1 MDDKILQKEGIGIQ
15 NIEIRFNSNASP
27 DTEQKL
33 TRSMFY
39 LPGDNQNL
47 ENKDAPG
54 EEGMKGG
61 KTTADSEY
69 PYFTD
74 SSRLNVEKLNK
85 LSRPYL
91 LDAFFNKKKFKKYLD
106 RNKTS
111 DRDARVR
118 NSEFNFNVMMKLL
131 LCTTFP
137 VKHNIQNTFSEN
149 INQVTSRSQSDGTSV
164 IDMIKNIVSTTSDK
178 YCYFTING
186 TQYTLLSI
194 THVNDLINDKR
205 FDTTFK
211 TFFAFKQWRT
221 NKINKLIDEKQKLD
235 NTFKNAFDAKF
246 STLREKLNSKEYK
259 TIIEKLA
266 ENRQLSLPRSLLKP
280 YIEELKDD
288 LDLNSA
294 KFNFLKIANL
304 NYIGSK
310 ETSASFWLPPT
321 FTSIDGF
328 TEMMKSVFES
338 SIIDKQLTLLNDLY
352 ELKKTINKNNDK
364 KSQFK
369 DDADEEIATDKL
381 QKMNE
386 IGEFFNRIK
395 TITPPTRMYSNNN
408 LETALTQLTD
418 DVFFNFIQFIHD
430 MKKEDNVDKSLFNN
444 KVNIDRLKIGV
455 MSVIKNNESSNKKEQ
470 KDLFGISSKKYYD
483 TLVSFDLIKGE
494 LNKDNIDAIKCP
506 YKNTMLSNKY
516 LELQD
521 LSDDKNPA
529 LLYIPSIVFDMKVL
543 KQNNKSNKR
552 RTQRKRGKQTG
563 GWQPAQMKKAT
574 RRRRKKDKTQSKK
587 KKNSIDNK
595 SIDNK
600 SIKSVDNNTV
610 GNDDVDKKDE

>member
-74 SSRLNVEKLNK
+74 TSQLNIDKLSK
-85 LSRPYL
+85 LSRPDL
-91 LDAFFNKKKFKKYLD
+91 LDAFFNKKKFKRYLD
-106 RNKTS
+106 RSKTS
-111 DRDARVR
+111 DREARIR
-118 NSEFNFNVMMKLL
+118 NSDFNFNAMMKLL
-131 LCTTFP
+131 MCTTFP
-137 VKHNIQNTFSEN
+137 VKHNIHNTFSEN
-149 INQVTSRSQSDGTSV
+149 ITRVASNSQSDGTSV

-186 TQYTLLSI
+186 TLYTLLSV
-194 THVNDLINDKR
+194 THVNDLLNDTI

-211 TFFAFKQWRT
+211 TLFAFKQWRT
-221 NKINKLIDEKQKLD
+221 NKINKLTAEKKKLD
-235 NTFKNAFDAKF
+235 DTFKKAFDTKF
-246 STLREKLNSKEYK
+246 TKLQETLNTKEYN
-259 TIIEKLA
+259 TYIEKLA

-280 YIEELKDD
+280 YLEELKNVSDQ
-288 LDLNSA
+288 NSVEI
-294 KFNFLKIANL
+294 NFLKIANL

-328 TEMMKSVFES
+328 TEMMKSIFES
-338 SIIDKQLTLLNDLY
+338 TIIEKQLIILNDLT
-352 ELKKTINKNNDK
+352 ELKKRMKKNEK

-386 IGEFFNRIK
+386 INEFFNRIK
-395 TITPPTRMYSNNN
+395 KITPPMRMYSNNQ
-408 LETALTQLTD
+408 LENAFKQLTND
-418 DVFFNFIQFIHD
+418 DFFDFIQFIHD
-430 MKKEDNVDKSLFNN
+430 MKKEDNFDKSLFNN
-444 KVNIDRLKIGV
+444 KASIEKLKTGV
-455 MSVIKNNESSNKKEQ
+455 MTVIENNESSNKEEQ

-483 TLVSFDLIKGE
+483 TFVSLDLIKGE

-506 YKNTMLSNKY
+506 YKNTMLSNEY
-516 LELQD
+516 LKLQD
-521 LSDDKNPA
+521 LSNEKNPA
-529 LLYIPSIVFDMKVL
+529 LIYIPTIVLDMKVL

-552 RTQRKRGKQTG
+552 RTQRKRKQNG
-563 GWQPAQMKKAT
+563 GWQPEQMKRAT
-574 RRRRKKDKTQSKK
+574 RRRRKKDKKQSKK
-587 KKNSIDNK
+587 KNSEDI
-595 SIDNK
+595 K
-600 SIKSVDNNTV
+600 SIKSVKSVDNTSIT
-610 GNDDVDKKDE
+610 NDE

>member
-74 SSRLNVEKLNK
+74 TSQLNIDKLSK
-85 LSRPYL
+85 LSRPDL
-91 LDAFFNKKKFKKYLD
+91 LDAFFNKKKFKRYLD
-106 RNKTS
+106 RSKTS
-111 DRDARVR
+111 DREARIR
-118 NSEFNFNVMMKLL
+118 NSDFNFNAMMKLL
-131 LCTTFP
+131 MCTTFP
-137 VKHNIQNTFSEN
+137 VKHNIHNTFSEN
-149 INQVTSRSQSDGTSV
+149 ITRVASNSQSDGTSV

-186 TQYTLLSI
+186 TLYTLLSV
-194 THVNDLINDKR
+194 THVNDLLNDTI

-211 TFFAFKQWRT
+211 TLFAFKQWRT
-221 NKINKLIDEKQKLD
+221 NKINKLTAEKKKLD
-235 NTFKNAFDAKF
+235 DTFKKAFDTKF
-246 STLREKLNSKEYK
+246 TKLQETLNTKEYN
-259 TIIEKLA
+259 TYIEKLA

-280 YIEELKDD
+280 YLDKLKNVSDQ
-288 LDLNSA
+288 NSVEI
-294 KFNFLKIANL
+294 NFLKIANL

-328 TEMMKSVFES
+328 TEMMKSIFES
-338 SIIDKQLTLLNDLY
+338 TIIEKQLIILNDLT
-352 ELKKTINKNNDK
+352 ELKKRMKKNEK

-386 IGEFFNRIK
+386 INEFFNRIK
-395 TITPPTRMYSNNN
+395 KITPPMRMYSNNQ
-408 LETALTQLTD
+408 LENAFKQLTND
-418 DVFFNFIQFIHD
+418 DFFDFIQFIHD
-430 MKKEDNVDKSLFNN
+430 MKKEDNFDKSLFNN
-444 KVNIDRLKIGV
+444 KASIEKLKTGV
-455 MSVIKNNESSNKKEQ
+455 MTVIENNESSNKEEQ
-470 KDLFGISSKKYYD
+470 TDLFGIASKKIYD
-483 TLVSFDLIKGE
+483 TFVSFNLIKGE

-543 KQNNKSNKR
+543 KQNNKSNKK
-552 RTQRKRGKQTG
+552 RTQRKLGKQTG
-563 GWQPAQMKKAT
+563 GWQPEQMKRAT
-574 RRRRKKDKTQSKK
+574 RKKRKKDKKQYK
-587 KKNSIDNK
+587 KKNSEDI
-595 SIDNK
+595 K
-600 SIKSVDNNTV
+600 SIKSVKSVDNASIT
-610 GNDDVDKKDE
+610 NDE

>member
-74 SSRLNVEKLNK
+74 TSQLNIDKLSK
-85 LSRPYL
+85 LSRPDL
-91 LDAFFNKKKFKKYLD
+91 LDAFFNKKKFKRYLD
-106 RNKTS
+106 RSKTS
-111 DRDARVR
+111 DREARIS
-118 NSEFNFNVMMKLL
+118 NSDFNFNAMMKLL
-131 LCTTFP
+131 MCTTFP
-137 VKHNIQNTFSEN
+137 VKHNIHNTFSEN
-149 INQVTSRSQSDGTSV
+149 ITRVASNSQSDGTSV

-186 TQYTLLSI
+186 TLYTLLSV
-194 THVNDLINDKR
+194 THVNDLLNDTI

-211 TFFAFKQWRT
+211 TLFAFKQWRT
-221 NKINKLIDEKQKLD
+221 NKINKLTAEKKKLD
-235 NTFKNAFDAKF
+235 DTFKKAFDTKF
-246 STLREKLNSKEYK
+246 TKLQETLNTKEYN
-259 TIIEKLA
+259 TYIEKLA

-280 YIEELKDD
+280 YLDKLKNVSEQ
-288 LDLNSA
+288 NSVEI
-294 KFNFLKIANL
+294 NFLKIANL

-310 ETSASFWLPPT
+310 ESSASFWLPPT

-328 TEMMKSVFES
+328 TEMMKSIFES
-338 SIIDKQLTLLNDLY
+338 TIIEKQLIILNDLT
-352 ELKKTINKNNDK
+352 ELKKRMKKNEK

-386 IGEFFNRIK
+386 INEFFNRIK
-395 TITPPTRMYSNNN
+395 KITPPMRMYSNNQ
-408 LETALTQLTD
+408 LENAFKQLTND
-418 DVFFNFIQFIHD
+418 DFFDFIQFIHD
-430 MKKEDNVDKSLFNN
+430 MKKEDNFDKSLFNN
-444 KVNIDRLKIGV
+444 KASIEKLKTGV
-455 MSVIKNNESSNKKEQ
+455 MTVIENNESSNKEEQ
-470 KDLFGISSKKYYD
+470 TDLFGIASKKFYD
-483 TLVSFDLIKGE
+483 TFVSFDLIKGE

-506 YKNTMLSNKY
+506 YKNNMLSNKY

-543 KQNNKSNKR
+543 KQNNKSNKK
-552 RTQRKRGKQTG
+552 RTQRKLGKQTG
-563 GWQPAQMKKAT
+563 GWQPEQMKRST
-574 RRRRKKDKTQSKK
+574 RKKRKKDKKQYK
-587 KKNSIDNK
+587 KKNSEDI
-595 SIDNK
+595 K
-600 SIKSVDNNTV
+600 SIKSVKSVDNTSIT
-610 GNDDVDKKDE
+610 NDE

>member
-74 SSRLNVEKLNK
+74 TSQLNIDKLSK
-85 LSRPYL
+85 LSRPDL
-91 LDAFFNKKKFKKYLD
+91 LDAFFNKKKFKRYLD
-106 RNKTS
+106 RSKTS
-111 DRDARVR
+111 DREARIR
-118 NSEFNFNVMMKLL
+118 NSDFNFNAMMKLL
-131 LCTTFP
+131 MCTTFP
-137 VKHNIQNTFSEN
+137 VKHNIHNTFSEN
-149 INQVTSRSQSDGTSV
+149 ITRVASNSQSDGTSV

-186 TQYTLLSI
+186 TLYTLLSV
-194 THVNDLINDKR
+194 THVNDLLNDTI

-211 TFFAFKQWRT
+211 TLFAFKQWRT
-221 NKINKLIDEKQKLD
+221 NKINKLTAEKKKLD
-235 NTFKNAFDAKF
+235 DTFKKAFDTKF
-246 STLREKLNSKEYK
+246 TKLQETLNTKEYN
-259 TIIEKLA
+259 TYIEKLA

-280 YIEELKDD
+280 YLDKLKNVSDQ
-288 LDLNSA
+288 NSVEI
-294 KFNFLKIANL
+294 NFLKIANL

-328 TEMMKSVFES
+328 TEMMKSIFES
-338 SIIDKQLTLLNDLY
+338 TIIEKQLIILNDLT
-352 ELKKTINKNNDK
+352 ELKKRMKKNEK

-386 IGEFFNRIK
+386 INEFFNRIK
-395 TITPPTRMYSNNN
+395 KITPPMRMYSNNQ
-408 LETALTQLTD
+408 LENAFKQLTND
-418 DVFFNFIQFIHD
+418 DFFDFIQFIHD
-430 MKKEDNVDKSLFNN
+430 MKKEDNFDKSLFNN
-444 KVNIDRLKIGV
+444 KASIEKLKTGV
-455 MSVIKNNESSNKKEQ
+455 MTVIENNESSNKEEQ
-470 KDLFGISSKKYYD
+470 TDLFGIASKKIYD
-483 TLVSFDLIKGE
+483 TFVSFNLIKGE

-543 KQNNKSNKR
+543 KQNNKSNKK
-552 RTQRKRGKQTG
+552 RTQRKLGKQTG
-563 GWQPAQMKKAT
+563 GWQPEQMKRAT
-574 RRRRKKDKTQSKK
+574 RKKRKKDKKQYK
-587 KKNSIDNK
+587 KKNSEDI
-595 SIDNK
+595 K
-600 SIKSVDNNTV
+600 SIKSVKSVDNTSIT
-610 GNDDVDKKDE
+610 NDE

>member
-74 SSRLNVEKLNK
+74 TSQLNIDKLSK
-85 LSRPYL
+85 LSRPDL
-91 LDAFFNKKKFKKYLD
+91 LDAFFNKKKFKRYLD
-106 RNKTS
+106 RSKTS
-111 DRDARVR
+111 DREARIR
-118 NSEFNFNVMMKLL
+118 NSDFNFNAMMKLL
-131 LCTTFP
+131 MCTTFP
-137 VKHNIQNTFSEN
+137 VKHNIHNTFSEN
-149 INQVTSRSQSDGTSV
+149 ITRVASNSQSDGTSV

-186 TQYTLLSI
+186 TLYTLLSV
-194 THVNDLINDKR
+194 THVNDLLNDTI

-211 TFFAFKQWRT
+211 TLFAFKQWRT
-221 NKINKLIDEKQKLD
+221 NKINKLTAEKKKLD
-235 NTFKNAFDAKF
+235 DTFKKAFDTKF
-246 STLREKLNSKEYK
+246 TKLQETLNTKEYN
-259 TIIEKLA
+259 TYIEKLA

-280 YIEELKDD
+280 YLDKLKNVSDQ
-288 LDLNSA
+288 NSVEI
-294 KFNFLKIANL
+294 NFLKIANL

-328 TEMMKSVFES
+328 TEMMKSIFES
-338 SIIDKQLTLLNDLY
+338 TIIEKQLIILNDLT
-352 ELKKTINKNNDK
+352 ELKKRMKKNEK

-386 IGEFFNRIK
+386 INEFFNRIK
-395 TITPPTRMYSNNN
+395 KITPPMRMYSNNQ
-408 LETALTQLTD
+408 LENAFKQLTND
-418 DVFFNFIQFIHD
+418 DFFDFIQFIHD
-430 MKKEDNVDKSLFNN
+430 MKKEDNFDKSLFNN
-444 KVNIDRLKIGV
+444 KASIEKLKTGV
-455 MSVIKNNESSNKKEQ
+455 MTVIENNESSNKEEQ
-470 KDLFGISSKKYYD
+470 TDLFGIASKKIYD
-483 TLVSFDLIKGE
+483 TFVSFDLIKGE

-543 KQNNKSNKR
+543 KQNNKSNKK
-552 RTQRKRGKQTG
+552 RTQRKLGKQTG
-563 GWQPAQMKKAT
+563 GWQPEQMKRAT
-574 RRRRKKDKTQSKK
+574 RKKRKKDKKQYK
-587 KKNSIDNK
+587 KKNSEDI
-595 SIDNK
+595 K
-600 SIKSVDNNTV
+600 SIKSVKSVDNASIT
-610 GNDDVDKKDE
+610 NDE

>member
-74 SSRLNVEKLNK
+74 TSQLNIDKLSK
-85 LSRPYL
+85 LSRPDL
-91 LDAFFNKKKFKKYLD
+91 LDAFFNKKKFKRYLD
-106 RNKTS
+106 RSKTS
-111 DRDARVR
+111 DREARIR
-118 NSEFNFNVMMKLL
+118 NSDFNFNAMMKLL
-131 LCTTFP
+131 MCTTFP
-137 VKHNIQNTFSEN
+137 VKHNIHNTFSEN
-149 INQVTSRSQSDGTSV
+149 ITRVASNSQSDGTSV

-186 TQYTLLSI
+186 TLYTLLSV
-194 THVNDLINDKR
+194 THVNDLLNDTI

-211 TFFAFKQWRT
+211 TLFAFKQWRT
-221 NKINKLIDEKQKLD
+221 NKINKLTAEKKKLD
-235 NTFKNAFDAKF
+235 DTFKKAFDTKF
-246 STLREKLNSKEYK
+246 TKLQETLNTKEYN
-259 TIIEKLA
+259 TYIEKLA

-280 YIEELKDD
+280 YLDKLKNVYEQ
-288 LDLNSA
+288 NSVEI
-294 KFNFLKIANL
+294 NFLKIANL

-328 TEMMKSVFES
+328 TEMMKSIFES
-338 SIIDKQLTLLNDLY
+338 TIIEKQLIILNDLT
-352 ELKKTINKNNDK
+352 ELKKRMKKNEK

-386 IGEFFNRIK
+386 INEFFNRIK
-395 TITPPTRMYSNNN
+395 KITPPMRMYSNNQ
-408 LETALTQLTD
+408 LENAFKQLTND
-418 DVFFNFIQFIHD
+418 DFFDFIQFIHD
-430 MKKEDNVDKSLFNN
+430 MKKEDNFDKSLFNN
-444 KVNIDRLKIGV
+444 KASIEKLKTGV
-455 MSVIKNNESSNKKEQ
+455 MTVIGNNESSNKEEQ
-470 KDLFGISSKKYYD
+470 TDLFGIASKKIYD
-483 TLVSFDLIKGE
+483 TFVSFDLIKGE

-543 KQNNKSNKR
+543 KQNNKSNKK
-552 RTQRKRGKQTG
+552 RTQRKLGKQTG
-563 GWQPAQMKKAT
+563 GWQPEQMKRAT
-574 RRRRKKDKTQSKK
+574 RKKRKKDKKQYK
-587 KKNSIDNK
+587 KKNSEDI
-595 SIDNK
+595 K
-600 SIKSVDNNTV
+600 SIKSVKSVDNTSIT
-610 GNDDVDKKDE
+610 NDE

>member
-74 SSRLNVEKLNK
+74 TSQLNIDKLSK
-85 LSRPYL
+85 LSRPDL
-91 LDAFFNKKKFKKYLD
+91 LDAFFNKKKFKRYLD
-106 RNKTS
+106 RSKTS
-111 DRDARVR
+111 DREARIR
-118 NSEFNFNVMMKLL
+118 NSDFNFNAMMKLL
-131 LCTTFP
+131 MCTTFP
-137 VKHNIQNTFSEN
+137 VKHNIHNTFSEN
-149 INQVTSRSQSDGTSV
+149 ITRVASNSQSDGTSV

-186 TQYTLLSI
+186 TLYTLLSV
-194 THVNDLINDKR
+194 THVNDLLNDTI

-211 TFFAFKQWRT
+211 TLFAFKQWRT
-221 NKINKLIDEKQKLD
+221 NKINKLTAEKKKLD
-235 NTFKNAFDAKF
+235 DTFKKAFDTKF
-246 STLREKLNSKEYK
+246 TKLQETLNTKEYN
-259 TIIEKLA
+259 TYIEKLA

-280 YIEELKDD
+280 YLEELKNVSDQ
-288 LDLNSA
+288 NSVEI
-294 KFNFLKIANL
+294 NFLKIANL

-328 TEMMKSVFES
+328 TEMMKSIFES
-338 SIIDKQLTLLNDLY
+338 TIIEKQLIILNDLT
-352 ELKKTINKNNDK
+352 ELKKRMKKNEK

-386 IGEFFNRIK
+386 INEFFNRIK
-395 TITPPTRMYSNNN
+395 KITPPMRMYSNNQ
-408 LETALTQLTD
+408 LENALKQLTND
-418 DVFFNFIQFIHD
+418 GFFDFIQFIHD
-430 MKKEDNVDKSLFNN
+430 MKKEDNLDKSLFNN
-444 KVNIDRLKIGV
+444 KAFIDKLKTGV
-455 MSVIKNNESSNKKEQ
+455 MTVIENNESSNKEEQ

-483 TLVSFDLIKGE
+483 TIVSFDLIKGE

-543 KQNNKSNKR
+543 KQNNKSNKQ
-552 RTQRKRGKQTG
+552 RTQRNRKQKG

-574 RRRRKKDKTQSKK
+574 RRRRKKDKKQSKK
-587 KKNSIDNK
+587 TNSIN
-595 SIDNK
+595 NK
-600 SIKSVDNNTV
+600 SIKSINSIDDNQ
-610 GNDDVDKKDE
+610 